1 MKRKATY
8 FAMLLLSLTF
18 ILMMTTGVSAA
29 TNYSLY
35 YDSGTGKM
43 YSDVDDYGN
52 VTTVYSGQADKWS
65 AAYSSDTGNYVL
77 TLKGFS
83 FSTSSDTGMVLLK
96 DTTICLAQGTTN
108 SIASTYH
115 GSDYDSSAIVAAHD
129 LTVYGNGSGSG
140 KLVAQGGTSDNSNK
154 CTSDGIFCA
163 ATLSLQSGS
172 IESYGGADA
181 LSSGIDTYTFLY
193 FSGDLVAKGG
203 NSLYFLSNGSMQVIS
218 YTQGALFFGGNN
230 ASGVS
235 KLTVANNSTNATLFD
250 AYPYLHIYSTLSDV
264 PYTSWYYQNIN
275 TAYNQGILK
284 GYANSDGLSF
294 QVRPESSITRAEFV
308 TMLARIFLSEDELN
322 SYAGMYTFKDIPAWA
337 DKYVGWATKMAYAG
351 GYSSDWFG
359 ANDNITRQD
368 MVTILYRIVKNE
380 SLTSNTQKTPITFT
394 DASAIAD
401 YATTAVSAMQQAGVV
416 GGSKNSDNT
425 TYSFYPTNNATRAEA
440 ATMLLNFIAAYAK

>member
-18 ILMMTTGVSAA
+18 MLMMATGVSAA
-29 TNYSLY
+29 TNYTLF
-35 YDSGTGKM
+35 YDSDTGKM
-43 YSDVDDYGN
+43 YSDIDDYGN
-52 VTTVYSGQADKWS
+52 GTTVYSGQADKWS
-65 AAYSSDTGNYVL
+65 AAYSNDYNNYVL
-77 TLKGFS
+77 TLKGFN
-83 FSTSSDTGMVLLK
+83 FTTSAPRGLALLK
-96 DTTICLAQGTTN
+96 PTTICLAPGTENT
-108 SIASTYH
+108 ITSTFN
-115 GSDYDSSAIVAAHD
+115 GANFSSAIMTFD
-129 LTVYGNGSGSG
+129 NLIFYSSGNGTGDLFA
-140 KLVAQGGTSDNSNK
+140 KGGTSTGNYY
-154 CTSDGIFCA
+154 SDGIYCK
-163 ATLSLQSGS
+163 ATLAVKSGQIMAYS
-172 IESYGGADA
+172 GNDADG
-181 LSSGIDTYTFLY
+181 SGIDTYAFKFY
-193 FSGDLVAKGG
+193 SGDVVARGTG
-203 NSLYFLSNGSMQVIS
+203 YSLYFLGDDTRQVINFS
-218 YTQGALFFGGNN
+218 EGTIFQGGNG
-230 ASGVS
+230 AQ
-235 KLTVANNSTNATLFD
+235 VAGPLNITNNSTNATLFD

-440 ATMLLNFIAAYAK
+440 ATMLLNFITAYAK